1 MKKYVIHGVTWA
13 GEDIP
18 LVAYENEIEA
28 DTALSQF
35 ETDIFSTDREIAFYR
50 LENEEIGQTGE
61 GGAS

>member
-35 ETDIFSTDREIAFYR
+35 ETYIFSTDREIAFYR
-50 LENEEIGQTGE
+50 LENEEI
-61 GGAS
+61 